1 MAGRLIILCG
11 LPGSGKTTLAVR
23 LSAEYGAFRL
33 DADEWLLALG
43 FGLFDEAARER
54 IERLQWALARKLLE
68 REQIVVVEWGAWSRA
83 ERDRLR
89 MEAREQGAVVEL
101 RVLEAP
107 LDELL
112 LRIQSRNRDVPPI
125 TREDLAQ
132 WNVQFE
138 QPNSEELAMYDSPIC
153 VRE

>member
-68 REQIVVVEWGAWSRA
+68 REQIVVVEWGAWNRA

-112 LRIQSRNRDVPPI
+112 LRILSQRSMGS
-125 TREDLAQ
+125 
-132 WNVQFE
+132 WG
-138 QPNSEELAMYDSPIC
+138 
-153 VRE
+153 